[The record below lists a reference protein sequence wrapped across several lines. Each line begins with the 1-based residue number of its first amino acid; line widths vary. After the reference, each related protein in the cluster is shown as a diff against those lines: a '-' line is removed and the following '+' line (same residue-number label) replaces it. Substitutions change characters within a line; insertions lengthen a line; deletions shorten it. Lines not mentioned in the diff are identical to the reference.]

1 MKINLNFIPQNTA
14 LKGVKNIG
22 LYDSDGNKLKN
33 ISLGNLAPKSI
44 GNIIV
49 NSWKET

>member
-22 LYDSDGNKLKN
+22 LYDSHGNK
-33 ISLGNLAPKSI
+33 
-44 GNIIV
+44 
-49 NSWKET
+49 